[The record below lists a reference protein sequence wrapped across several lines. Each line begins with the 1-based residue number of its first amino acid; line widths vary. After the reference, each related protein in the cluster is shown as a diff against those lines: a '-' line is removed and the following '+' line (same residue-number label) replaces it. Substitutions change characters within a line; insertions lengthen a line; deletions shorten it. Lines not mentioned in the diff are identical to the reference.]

1 MVPPVPRGMLREPSQ
16 ASPLPGSAVLLSLG
30 FPPGLLSLG
39 VPALG
44 SAELPR
50 PQGPCPPRGSRSERG
65 GGTRP
70 PASRLPQLQAPSRAG
85 RLWQAPGCRRAPCSR
100 TPCSRTPC
108 SRRQEQL
115 SPACALSLALF
126 SSSLREGA
134 SAARR
139 GWVLKAAAIPMA
151 TIK

>member
-50 PQGPCPPRGSRSERG
+50 PQGPSPPGGSRSERG
-65 GGTRP
+65 GEHGPQP
-70 PASRLPQLQAPSRAG
+70 PGCPRAAGSEQGGQAVAGAWLQASILQQDTLQQEAG
-85 RLWQAPGCRRAPCSR
+85 AAVPCPRVVPR
-100 TPCSRTPC
+100 TFL
-108 SRRQEQL
+108 E
-115 SPACALSLALF
+115 LF
-126 SSSLREGA
+126 
-134 SAARR
+134 ARR
-139 GWVLKAAAIPMA
+139 SERSAERLGAESRCHSHGYNQVACG
-151 TIK
+151 

>member
-1 MVPPVPRGMLREPSQ
+1 MVPPVPRGMLQEPSQ
-16 ASPLPGSAVLLSLG
+16 ASPLPGSAVFLSLG

-50 PQGPCPPRGSRSERG
+50 PQGPSPPGGSRSERG
-65 GGTRP
+65 GEHGPQP
-70 PASRLPQLQAPSRAG
+70 PGCPQLQAPSRAG

-100 TPCSRTPC
+100 TPCSR
-108 SRRQEQL
+108 RQEQL
-115 SPACALSLALF
+115 SPARALSLALF